1 MFCGV
6 RLRTEVRTGEVF
18 MEASIRKPPLF
29 TGKYLFYLIV
39 PLMIEQVLAVTIG
52 FADTIMVA
60 RVGES
65 AVSAVALVDSVN
77 ILIIQIFAALATGGA
92 VICSQYLGRKDF
104 DSAQTAAR
112 QLILITGVAGIVL
125 MVLLLPLH
133 RLILNFLFGHVEEAV
148 MIQARQYFV
157 LSLLSYPFLG
167 LYNSGAALFRSMGNS
182 RISMQTAL
190 LMNIINIGGNAILIF
205 KFEMGVV
212 GAGTASLVSRAVS
225 AIVILSLLF
234 FKPYDLQ
241 IRRLFAGG
249 FRPQMIRRILGVGI
263 PAGVEGGLFQAGK
276 LTVQRFV
283 TLFGTAA
290 IAANAVANTMAT
302 IANIPGMA
310 ISLAMIT
317 VVGQCMG
324 AEEHDQAQRY
334 ALRLLGIVALLNGL
348 ICLCLFF
355 SAESLAAVFH
365 LRNEA
370 SDLAVSL
377 LRVFAVFSVV
387 FWPPAFS
394 LPNALRAA
402 GDVKLTMT
410 TSIVSMFLFRIGLCF
425 FFYKYT
431 DFGVAGIW
439 YAMYVDWICRSI
451 VFVWR
456 FFSGKWKSIKIV

>member
-6 RLRTEVRTGEVF
+6 RLRTEVCTGEVF

-212 GAGTASLVSRAVS
+212 GAG
-225 AIVILSLLF
+225 
-234 FKPYDLQ
+234 
-241 IRRLFAGG
+241 RLFAGG

-348 ICLCLFF
+348 ICFCLFF

-377 LRVFAVFSVV
+377 LRVFALLSIV

-451 VFVWR
+451 VFV
-456 FFSGKWKSIKIV
+456 

>member
-1 MFCGV
+1 
-6 RLRTEVRTGEVF
+6 
-18 MEASIRKPPLF
+18 METTLKKPPMF

-92 VICSQYLGRKDF
+92 VICSQYLSQYLGRKDF

-249 FRPQMIRRILGVGI
+249 AAVCRRISSANDSKDSWSRNSCRCGR
-263 PAGVEGGLFQAGK
+263 
-276 LTVQRFV
+276 RFV
-283 TLFGTAA
+283 SSRKTDGSAFCH
-290 IAANAVANTMAT
+290 
-302 IANIPGMA
+302 
-310 ISLAMIT
+310 SF
-317 VVGQCMG
+317 
-324 AEEHDQAQRY
+324 R
-334 ALRLLGIVALLNGL
+334 NGRH
-348 ICLCLFF
+348 CRKRRRQHNGNDCQH
-355 SAESLAAVFH
+355 S
-365 LRNEA
+365 RN
-370 SDLAVSL
+370 
-377 LRVFAVFSVV
+377 
-387 FWPPAFS
+387 
-394 LPNALRAA
+394 
-402 GDVKLTMT
+402 GDFT
-410 TSIVSMFLFRIGLCF
+410 GDD
-425 FFYKYT
+425 Y
-431 DFGVAGIW
+431 G
-439 YAMYVDWICRSI
+439 CRS
-451 VFVWR
+451 VHG
-456 FFSGKWKSIKIV
+456 S

>member
-1 MFCGV
+1 
-6 RLRTEVRTGEVF
+6 
-18 MEASIRKPPLF
+18 METTLKKPPLF
-29 TGKYLFYLIV
+29 TGKYLFRLIV

-104 DSAQTAAR
+104 DSARTAAR
-112 QLILITGVAGIVL
+112 QLILITGAAGIVL
-125 MVLLLPLH
+125 MILLLPLH

-190 LMNIINIGGNAILIF
+190 LMNILNIGGNAVLIF
-205 KFEMGVV
+205 GFGMGVV
-212 GAGTASLVSRAVS
+212 GAGTASLFSRAV
-225 AIVILSLLF
+225 AAVVILMLLF
-234 FKPYDLQ
+234 FRPYDLQ

-290 IAANAVANTMAT
+290 IAANAVSVSAWEPKNT
-302 IANIPGMA
+302 IRHSGMRC
-310 ISLAMIT
+310 
-317 VVGQCMG
+317 G
-324 AEEHDQAQRY
+324 
-334 ALRLLGIVALLNGL
+334 
-348 ICLCLFF
+348 FW
-355 SAESLAAVFH
+355 ESL
-365 LRNEA
+365 
-370 SDLAVSL
+370 
-377 LRVFAVFSVV
+377 
-387 FWPPAFS
+387 
-394 LPNALRAA
+394 
-402 GDVKLTMT
+402 
-410 TSIVSMFLFRIGLCF
+410 
-425 FFYKYT
+425 
-431 DFGVAGIW
+431 
-439 YAMYVDWICRSI
+439 
-451 VFVWR
+451 R
-456 FFSGKWKSIKIV
+456 F

>member
-1 MFCGV
+1 
-6 RLRTEVRTGEVF
+6 
-18 MEASIRKPPLF
+18 METTLRKPPLF

-104 DSAQTAAR
+104 DSARTAAR
-112 QLILITGVAGIVL
+112 QLILITGAAGIVL
-125 MVLLLPLH
+125 MILLLPLH
-133 RLILNFLFGHVEEAV
+133 RLILNVLFGHVEEAV

-241 IRRLFAGG
+241 IRRLFSSANDSKDSWSRNSCRCGRRFVSSRKTDG
-249 FRPQMIRRILGVGI
+249 SAFCHPFRNGRHRCECCRQHHGNDCQHSRNGDFTGDDYGCRSVHGSRRTRSGTAVCAAAFGNRCAFERSHLFVSLFFRRIVGC
-263 PAGVEGGLFQAGK
+263 GFS
-276 LTVQRFV
+276 F
-283 TLFGTAA
+283 
-290 IAANAVANTMAT
+290 
-302 IANIPGMA
+302 
-310 ISLAMIT
+310 
-317 VVGQCMG
+317 
-324 AEEHDQAQRY
+324 EE
-334 ALRLLGIVALLNGL
+334 
-348 ICLCLFF
+348 
-355 SAESLAAVFH
+355 
-365 LRNEA
+365 
-370 SDLAVSL
+370 
-377 LRVFAVFSVV
+377 
-387 FWPPAFS
+387 
-394 LPNALRAA
+394 
-402 GDVKLTMT
+402 
-410 TSIVSMFLFRIGLCF
+410 
-425 FFYKYT
+425 
-431 DFGVAGIW
+431 
-439 YAMYVDWICRSI
+439 
-451 VFVWR
+451 
-456 FFSGKWKSIKIV
+456 